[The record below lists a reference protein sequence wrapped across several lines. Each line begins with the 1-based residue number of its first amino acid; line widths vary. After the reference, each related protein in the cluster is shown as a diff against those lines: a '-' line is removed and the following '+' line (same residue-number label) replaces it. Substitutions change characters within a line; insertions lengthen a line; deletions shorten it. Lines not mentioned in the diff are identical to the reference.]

1 MKLSSGFYN
10 CLRANFLRRRL
21 TSRSNSILSSGA
33 ASRRGTGTDA
43 MAGAADD
50 YASWSKE
57 NLIEKLRETEGQLRA
72 RQSAQPVAAAAAAA
86 GPAAKRKQ
94 QKRIDPSMYS
104 TRHIALKFA
113 YLGKNYGGLEYADS
127 GVLPSIESE
136 LWKALTKACLV
147 FPPAGQDPDAV
158 DFSCCDYS
166 KCGRTDRG
174 VSAFGQV
181 VALRVRSSRPTEER
195 RRRAQEKERA
205 RLEKEGKGGEAA
217 TQAGKQKQG
226 QAEEEE
232 EKEWDPIADELCYP
246 RLLNKILPKDIRVL
260 AWCPAPS
267 PDFSARFSCVERR
280 YRYFFTQ
287 PAVLPLPARD
297 SGDYQQQQQQPAA
310 WLDLD
315 AMRDAAARFEGE
327 HDFRNFCKVDAGKAM
342 TDFRRKILSAT
353 IEEVPHAESPLPVVS
368 QSAGAAEG
376 GGGGPHPKVYC
387 FYVRGTA
394 FLWHQIRHMVAVLF
408 LVAQGLEAPEVVT
421 RLLDHGAEPRKPV
434 YNMADDA
441 PLVLWDCVFRGGGEE
456 GGLDWIYADDDGS
469 TVGLLQS
476 SWALWRERKMDEVLS
491 TGFMNVASGRDPSAR
506 LQADK
511 KGGGG
516 TGAASFRVFEGGDAA
531 RSVGKYTPLMKRAR
545 METVEEQ
552 NDKYAKRKGFADA
565 EDMRRQRTA
574 KWEEENGGGGDE

>member
-1 MKLSSGFYN
+1 
-10 CLRANFLRRRL
+10 
-21 TSRSNSILSSGA
+21 
-33 ASRRGTGTDA
+33 

-57 NLIEKLRETEGQLRA
+57 SLIEKLRETEGQLRA
-72 RQSAQPVAAAAAAA
+72 QQSAQPVAAGA
-86 GPAAKRKQ
+86 GDPAAAKRKQ

-113 YLGKNYGGLEYADS
+113 YLGKNYGGLEYAES

-147 FPPAGQDPDAV
+147 FPPAGQDPDVV
-158 DFSCCDYS
+158 DFGCCDYS

-181 VALRVRSSRPTEER
+181 VALRVRSARPTEER

-205 RLEKEGKGGEAA
+205 RLEKEGKKGGGEAEA
-217 TQAGKQKQG
+217 TEVGKRKRG
-226 QAEEEE
+226 QEEEE
-232 EKEWDPIADELCYP
+232 EWDPIADELCYP

-287 PAVLPLPARD
+287 PAVLPLPARG
-297 SGDYQQQQQQPAA
+297 SGDCDHDHQQQEQPAA

-342 TDFRRKILSAT
+342 TDFRRRILSAT
-353 IEEVPHAESPLPVVS
+353 IEEVPHAESPLQVVS
-368 QSAGAAEG
+368 QPGSG
-376 GGGGPHPKVYC
+376 GSGGPHPKVYC
-387 FYVRGTA
+387 FHVRGTA

-408 LVAQGLEAPEVVT
+408 LVAQGLEAPSVVT

-441 PLVLWDCVFRGGGEE
+441 PLVLWDCVFRGAGEE
-456 GGLDWIYADDDGS
+456 GGLDWVYADDGAS
-469 TVGLLQS
+469 TAGLLQS

-491 TGFMNVASGRDPSAR
+491 TGFMNVTSGGRDPSAR
-506 LQADK
+506 LQADNK
-511 KGGGG
+511 GGGGG

-531 RSVGKYTPLMKRAR
+531 RSVGKYTPLMKRMR